1 MLHFVRSEEG
11 LREQMHATAL
21 ALTAVRP
28 LFQQELKPVRIKPF
42 LKWAGGKTRL
52 LPALRQSLPP
62 RFNRYFE
69 PFLGG
74 GAFFFDLSPGIAILG
89 DSNPELINC
98 YQIVRERPRDL
109 LAALSKL
116 RVNESEFY
124 RLRELEAEKLPPV
137 VRAARLIYLNKTC
150 YNGLYRVNRQGRF
163 NTPYGRH
170 SSVTLVDP
178 ENLIAASS
186 VLRRA
191 QLVCADFTAVL
202 ESADKG
208 DFIYFD
214 PPYVP
219 VGKFSDFKRYTKDQ
233 FYEADQERLAK
244 VFRELSAKGCFVLLS
259 NSLNGRT
266 AKLYAKF
273 LQRTV
278 KMPRFVNCKGEG
290 RGHVDEL
297 LISNYKPK

>member
-1 MLHFVRSEEG
+1 MPASAV
-11 LREQMHATAL
+11 
-21 ALTAVRP
+21 AVRAFKP
-28 LFQQELKPVRIKPF
+28 LFGKEPKPIRIKPF

-52 LPALRQSLPP
+52 LPALRESLPP

-69 PFLGG
+69 PFIGG
-74 GAFFFDLSPGIAILG
+74 GAFFFDLSPDDAILG

-98 YQIVRERPRDL
+98 YQVVRKSPRNL
-109 LAALSKL
+109 IAELSKL
-116 RVNESEFY
+116 RVKESEFY
-124 RLRELEAEKLPPV
+124 RLRELESVKLPPV

-170 SSVTLVDP
+170 SNVTLVDP
-178 ENLIAASS
+178 ENLMAASAL
-186 VLRRA
+186 LRRA
-191 QLVCADFTAVL
+191 QLLCADFTTIL
-202 ESADKG
+202 ESAGKG
-208 DFIYFD
+208 DFIYLD

-219 VGKFSDFKRYTKDQ
+219 VGRFSDFKRYTKDQ
-233 FYEADQERLAK
+233 FYEADQERLART
-244 VFRELSAKGCFVLLS
+244 FHELSAKGCFILLS
-259 NSLNGRT
+259 NSFNEKT
-266 AKLYAKF
+266 AKLYSKF

-297 LISNYKPK
+297 LISNYEPK